1 MIYEKDNKSYKYF
14 IIGLILGILAKLF
27 DIYFYVQHFRMSLSD
42 IFSDMAIY
50 ILIGVIISL
59 YSKNKRY
66 AMLNIFLFCI
76 GLLFTYYGIA
86 KITHSVYGVSFIKF
100 WTVFAFISPFLAYL
114 VVKTKEKG
122 LLASF
127 IKIGIIVLYIII
139 SIFES
144 VDILHIVILFLLFIL
159 LFKRYKGEE
168 NEKV

>member
-76 GLLFTYYGIA
+76 GLLFTY
-86 KITHSVYGVSFIKF
+86 
-100 WTVFAFISPFLAYL
+100 
-114 VVKTKEKG
+114 
-122 LLASF
+122 
-127 IKIGIIVLYIII
+127 
-139 SIFES
+139 
-144 VDILHIVILFLLFIL
+144 
-159 LFKRYKGEE
+159 
-168 NEKV
+168 